1 MVHRVT
7 TALAPSPLPQ
17 LPAFVCRNAPSTL
30 ARPLTTSGSS
40 LATTTSSS
48 RASLPDH
55 MAMLR
60 RVPAS
65 SLLARSSK
73 SLTKITASCPSSWS
87 RTTKLLHLVLSCL
100 LSWFS
105 VFSASCIPLHKAT
118 LMSMDLPSH
127 GAGVVLVLFQLH
139 WETCGCKTA
148 SARRPRGE
156 RLSGS
161 NSRAKPS
168 LHSLFGCCVEKKYY
182 MWIMRKR

>member
-7 TALAPSPLPQ
+7 TALAPSPLLR

-30 ARPLTTSGSS
+30 ARPLTTSGLS

-55 MAMLR
+55 TATLR

-65 SLLARSSK
+65 SSPARSSK

-87 RTTKLLHLVLSCL
+87 RTTKVLHLVLSCL

-105 VFSASCIPLHKAT
+105 VFSASCIPLHKAA
-118 LMSMDLPSH
+118 LMSIDLSTFSW
-127 GAGVVLVLFQLH
+127 GGSRTCLVPIPLGIL
-139 WETCGCKTA
+139 WMKTA
-148 SARRPRGE
+148 SARRPREYACQGIIRE
-156 RLSGS
+156 Q
-161 NSRAKPS
+161 SRACIRF
-168 LHSLFGCCVEKKYY
+168 LGVVLKKSTTCGS
-182 MWIMRKR
+182 